1 MRFARSD
8 PSLLSDWWFTV
19 DRLLFCAVLIL
30 MAGGAVLSLAAS
42 PSVANRLDLDTF
54 HFFKRHALAI
64 IPALLLLV
72 ASSLLTPRMI
82 RRAGLFIFIV
92 CLALMVATLWLGVEI
107 KGASRWLQLGGMSVQ
122 PSEFAKPAFVV
133 VSAWLFSET
142 QQRDDVP
149 SLPLA
154 ILCYVVF
161 VTLLVLQ
168 PDFGQALLVSLV
180 WGGLFF
186 VAGMPAILVGILGL
200 GLLMAS
206 MIAYLTVPHVAGRF
220 DRFFNPSTGDT
231 YQTDRAIEA
240 FRNGGWFGTGPGE
253 GVVKQALPDSHSDF
267 VFAVVAEE
275 FGLITCLVIVV
286 LFVLIVLRSMARV
299 HNETD
304 GFIRMA
310 TIGLVSL
317 FGFQALIN
325 MAVNVGLL
333 PAKGMTLPFISY
345 GGSSLLSMALAMG
358 FVLGLT
364 RRRPRAERFSRT
376 ADQTERVPPSREAK
390 A

>member
-8 PSLLSDWWFTV
+8 RSLLSDWWFTV
-19 DRLLFCAVLIL
+19 DRLLFSAVVLL
-30 MAGGAVLSLAAS
+30 MAGGVVLSLAAS

-54 HFFKRHALAI
+54 HFFKRHAVAI
-64 IPALLLLV
+64 VPALILLV
-72 ASSLLTPRMI
+72 ASSLLSPRMI
-82 RRAGLFIFIV
+82 RRFSLALFAV
-92 CLALMVATLWLGVEI
+92 CMALMVGTILVGAEI
-107 KGASRWLQLGGMSVQ
+107 KGATRWLQLGGISIQ

-142 QQRDDVP
+142 QRRDDVP
-149 SLPLA
+149 SLPMA
-154 ILCYVVF
+154 VACYVLF
-161 VTLLVLQ
+161 IALLVMQ

-186 VAGMPAILVGILGL
+186 LAGMPMALVAMLGV
-200 GLLMAS
+200 GLLIAGV
-206 MIAYLTVPHVAGRF
+206 IAYFTVPHVAKRF
-220 DRFFNPSTGDT
+220 DRFVEPSSGDT

-240 FRNGGWFGTGPGE
+240 FRSGGWFGTGPGE
-253 GVVKQALPDSHSDF
+253 GTVKQVLPDSHSDF

-286 LFVLIVLRSMARV
+286 VFAFIVLRAMVRV
-299 HNETD
+299 HGESD

-317 FGFQALIN
+317 FGLQALIN
-325 MAVNVGLL
+325 MAVNVGML

-345 GGSSLLSMALAMG
+345 GGSSLLSMALTMG

-364 RRRPRAERFSRT
+364 RRRPRAERFSRVSEDA
-376 ADQTERVPPSREAK
+376 ADTSQGVK

>member
-8 PSLLSDWWFTV
+8 RSLLSDWWFTV
-19 DRLLFCAVLIL
+19 DRLLFSAVVVL
-30 MAGGAVLSLAAS
+30 MAGGVILSLAAS
-42 PSVANRLDLDTF
+42 PSVAGRLDLDTF
-54 HFFKRHALAI
+54 HFFKRHAAMI
-64 IPALLLLV
+64 APALAVLV
-72 ASSLLTPRMI
+72 VSSMFTPRMI
-82 RRAGLFIFIV
+82 RRFSLALFVV
-92 CLALMVATLWLGVEI
+92 CLALMVVTIWLGVEI
-107 KGASRWLQLGGMSVQ
+107 KGATRWLLLGGVSIQ

-149 SLPLA
+149 SIPMA
-154 ILCYVVF
+154 VFCYVLF
-161 VTLLVLQ
+161 VALLVMQ

-180 WGGLFF
+180 WGSLFF
-186 VAGMPAILVGILGL
+186 LAGMSVVWVGLLVAG
-200 GLLMAS
+200 LL
-206 MIAYLTVPHVAGRF
+206 IAGVAAYFTVPHVTERF
-220 DRFFNPSTGDT
+220 DRFFAPSSGDT

-253 GVVKQALPDSHSDF
+253 GTVKHVLPDSHADF

-275 FGLITCLVIVV
+275 FGLITCLAIVV
-286 LFVLIVLRSMARV
+286 VFAFIVLRAMVRV
-299 HNETD
+299 HGETD
-304 GFIRMA
+304 GFIRIA

-317 FGFQALIN
+317 FGLQALIN
-325 MAVNVGLL
+325 MAVNVGML

-345 GGSSLLSMALAMG
+345 GGSSLLSMALTMG

-364 RRRPRAERFSRT
+364 RRRPRAERFTRVSDSV
-376 ADQTERVPPSREAK
+376 ADTSQEAK